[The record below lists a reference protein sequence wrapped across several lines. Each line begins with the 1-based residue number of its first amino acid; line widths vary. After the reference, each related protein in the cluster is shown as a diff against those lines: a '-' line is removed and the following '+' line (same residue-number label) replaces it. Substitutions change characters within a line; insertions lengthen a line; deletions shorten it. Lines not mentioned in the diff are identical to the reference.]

1 VTLPRWLE
9 LESVV
14 ILFRITRLYYFDQTR
29 RIENE
34 GVKLIYLFLNSFIFS
49 LQDPS
54 DLFIFNLTVLI
65 GNEGVGFDPERITRN
80 LVVVPVAFKLFS
92 S

>member
-14 ILFRITRLYYFDQTR
+14 ILFRITRLYYF
-29 RIENE
+29 ENE

-80 LVVVPVAFKLFS
+80 LLVVPVAFKLFS